1 MNKMSDNQEDS
12 LSLITDTIETLATGI
27 PAPVRKNFFKAF
39 EQLCS
44 ASIDI
49 PVAWLEGKA
58 DIIRSTNEARKEII
72 KKSGESINSQIQI
85 PEKYVEKAISKY
97 ASKIINEQI
106 NLDDITVIAAQDLS
120 KKEIL
125 TNESTVR
132 ELKEIDDDW
141 LNEFENIAKLKTSTD
156 MKLLFGKIL
165 SGEISNPGEFSIRT
179 LKLISQIDNQA
190 AKLFQTFCNNTSAL
204 FIGDKT
210 IHDSR
215 VIVFTGTAG
224 SNALSKYGLSFDNL
238 NILQEY
244 GLIISDYNSYYPY
257 DLAIINDND
266 TVFATIELQN
276 KRFFLVPNDRKNDIK
291 KINFHGVALTKS
303 GKELFQIITKK
314 ESEKYFNDFVEF
326 LESKKFKLHLTT

>member
-141 LNEFENIAKLKTSTD
+141 LNEFENIAKLKTYT
-156 MKLLFGKIL
+156 
-165 SGEISNPGEFSIRT
+165 
-179 LKLISQIDNQA
+179 
-190 AKLFQTFCNNTSAL
+190 
-204 FIGDKT
+204 
-210 IHDSR
+210 
-215 VIVFTGTAG
+215 
-224 SNALSKYGLSFDNL
+224 
-238 NILQEY
+238 
-244 GLIISDYNSYYPY
+244 
-257 DLAIINDND
+257 
-266 TVFATIELQN
+266 
-276 KRFFLVPNDRKNDIK
+276 DIK
-291 KINFHGVALTKS
+291 L
-303 GKELFQIITKK
+303 
-314 ESEKYFNDFVEF
+314 
-326 LESKKFKLHLTT
+326 